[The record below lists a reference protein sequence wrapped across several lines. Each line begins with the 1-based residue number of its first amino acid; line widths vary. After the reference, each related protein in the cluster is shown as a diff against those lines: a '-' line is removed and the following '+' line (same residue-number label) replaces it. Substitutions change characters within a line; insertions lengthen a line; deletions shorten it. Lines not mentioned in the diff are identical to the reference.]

1 MTTTMKAV
9 TYPNLGWE
17 TAADLYLPPSFDEG
31 REYPAIVSTHPMG
44 SCKEQTAGNVYA
56 KGLAQ
61 EGFVV
66 LVHDASFQGASG
78 GMPRFIEDPAIRVSD
93 IRFAV
98 DYLQSLPYVDAARI
112 GAIGVCGGGAYTVH
126 AGITDHRI
134 KALASITGVNY
145 GRLIREGFADFKPL
159 EFIENMAKMRTAEA
173 QGGARHMV
181 DLLPASIE
189 AARQSGTTDIDV
201 LEATE
206 YYKTACGRQPGSAT
220 SQLMSFS
227 LQQRR
232 HGLGRVPERRDPAH
246 PAAAGGDRQQARRL
260 RRLPRRLGN
269 LRPRRVP
276 AQGDRRSRRLVALRP
291 VRQARAR
298 GHRHGQ
304 GRALLQGD
312 PVMRNVLILGASG
325 QIAQWVVKDLARR
338 QDVAQTLLVRPPPG
352 SWAIRRPTP
361 GA

>member
-31 REYPAIVSTHPMG
+31 REYPAIVSTHPVG

-159 EFIENMAKMRTAEA
+159 EFIENMTKMRTAEA

-227 LQQRR
+227 SAAMGWDAFLNAETLLTQPLLVVIGSKPGAFGAYRD
-232 HGLGRVPERRDPAH
+232 GWEIYGR
-246 PAAAGGDRQQARRL
+246 AA
-260 RRLPRRLGN
+260 
-269 LRPRRVP
+269 
-276 AQGDRRSRRLVALRP
+276 SRRKEIVVAEGWSHYDLYDKPEP
-291 VRQARAR
+291 VA
-298 GHRHGQ
+298 
-304 GRALLQGD
+304 
-312 PVMRNVLILGASG
+312 
-325 QIAQWVVKDLARR
+325 IAMAKVVPFFKE
-338 QDVAQTLLVRPPPG
+338 TL
-352 SWAIRRPTP
+352 
-361 GA
+361 